1 MSEQFLTATVR
12 SKSTDVPGRTLNN
25 SGVHHFIIDSAH
37 GPGEEIGP
45 IDVFL
50 SAVSTCA
57 VQHVERFAQEVGTT
71 VLGARA
77 TIEGFRLPDDTT
89 RFHHAHLRVEIDGP
103 TQKEAER
110 LVGLFRQRCPL
121 YRTLSSATDVTVDVV
136 GHPQAAP
143 VG

>member
-1 MSEQFLTATVR
+1 MSEQFLTTSVQ

-25 SGVHHFIIDSAH
+25 SGVHHFIVDSAH

-71 VLGARA
+71 VRRAQA
-77 TIEGFRLPDDTT
+77 TIEGFRLPEDTT
-89 RFHHAHLRVEIDGP
+89 RFHHAALHVEIDGP
-103 TQKEAER
+103 TQEEAEK
-110 LVGLFRQRCPL
+110 LVGLFQQRCPL
-121 YRTLSSATDVTVDVV
+121 YRTLSTATEVSVDVV
-136 GHPQAAP
+136 GRPQAAP